1 MPLVKSYKRFG
12 KKQATPAVKKT
23 GAKKTAK
30 KVSAAGESSKSKKK
44 RGRSSSSAFSSLKAK
59 HLTVERMKRTIW
71 ASLLKINEAIINAA
85 SNGNLA
91 SAKELFHF
99 AGVYSLPNPDEEN
112 AAVAA
117 VPLCGGETATVAE
130 PAQVHP
136 IDLFFKKIG
145 VEPSCE
151 EPESEVA

>member
-1 MPLVKSYKRFG
+1 MPLVKSSKRFG
-12 KKQATPAVKKT
+12 KKQAPPSAKKSA
-23 GAKKTAK
+23 AKKTSK
-30 KVSAAGESSKSKKK
+30 AGRAGGPSKSNKKHAK
-44 RGRSSSSAFSSLKAK
+44 SSATFSSLKTK
-59 HLTVERMKRTIW
+59 QMTVERMKRTIW

-112 AAVAA
+112 ANVAA
-117 VPLCGGETATVAE
+117 LPACAGGNVMVAE
-130 PAQVHP
+130 PAPVHP

-151 EPESEVA
+151 EPEPEVA

>member
-1 MPLVKSYKRFG
+1 MPLVKNSKRSG
-12 KKQATPAVKKT
+12 KKQASPPAKKSA
-23 GAKKTAK
+23 AKKTAK
-30 KVSAAGESSKSKKK
+30 AGPAGGRSKSNKKHAK
-44 RGRSSSSAFSSLKAK
+44 SSAAFSSLKAK
-59 HLTVERMKRTIW
+59 QMTVERMKRTIW

-112 AAVAA
+112 ANVAA
-117 VPLCGGETATVAE
+117 LPARAGESVTVAE
-130 PAQVHP
+130 PAPVHP

-151 EPESEVA
+151 EPEPEAA

>member
-1 MPLVKSYKRFG
+1 MPLVKSNTRFG
-12 KKQATPAVKKT
+12 KKQAKPAVKKT
-23 GAKKTAK
+23 GAKT
-30 KVSAAGESSKSKKK
+30 VSAVGESSKSKKK
-44 RGRSSSSAFSSLKAK
+44 RGKSTAAFSSLKAK
-59 HLTVERMKRTIW
+59 QQTVERMKRTIW

-117 VPLCGGETATVAE
+117 MPAYGGETATVAE

-145 VEPSCE
+145 VEPSCA
-151 EPESEVA
+151 EPEGEVA

>member
-1 MPLVKSYKRFG
+1 MPLVKSSKRFG
-12 KKQATPAVKKT
+12 KKQGTQVVKKT
-23 GAKKTAK
+23 GAKKAAK
-30 KVSAAGESSKSKKK
+30 KVSAAGESSKKK
-44 RGRSSSSAFSSLKAK
+44 RRGRPAPAFSSLKAK
-59 HLTVERMKRTIW
+59 QLTVERMKRTIW

-112 AAVAA
+112 VAVAA
-117 VPLCGGETATVAE
+117 VPMCGGEVSPVAE

-145 VEPSCE
+145 VEPSCA